1 MWFILAQ
8 TSPELC
14 VQVAMVTLGNILP
27 RVLEVPIPRG
37 LGTRERTHISELAS
51 LQVEDGVD
59 GSFVATHS
67 DHNSVLV
74 RTHDF

>member
-27 RVLEVPIPRG
+27 RVFVAPIPSG
-37 LGTRERTHISELAS
+37 LGSREGACEAVAS
-51 LQVEDGVD
+51 GLEIEDGVD
-59 GSFVATHS
+59 RCAA
-67 DHNSVLV
+67 
-74 RTHDF
+74 